1 VPAVSY
7 LAPRSLGEAL
17 EALGSGGFRVLAGGT
32 DLYPALRDRPVTFP
46 VLDIGRIAELRGIAR
61 TADGGWR
68 IGAATTWTD
77 VINAALP
84 DAFDGL
90 KAAAREVG
98 SIQIQNAGTVGGN
111 LCNASPAADGV
122 PPLLTLDAAVELA
135 SVRGNRVLPLA
146 EFVTGVR
153 TTARQP
159 DELLTAVLV
168 PPQPEAAC
176 AAFRKLGSRRY
187 LVISIA
193 MVATLVVAD
202 ATGRIADARIAVGA
216 CSPVA
221 RRLPALERTLRGQPV
236 AAAAAQVRPEH
247 LAPLA
252 PIDDVRASAAYRL
265 HAVAVLLRRALS
277 SPPPQAERAA

>member
-1 VPAVSY
+1 MSY